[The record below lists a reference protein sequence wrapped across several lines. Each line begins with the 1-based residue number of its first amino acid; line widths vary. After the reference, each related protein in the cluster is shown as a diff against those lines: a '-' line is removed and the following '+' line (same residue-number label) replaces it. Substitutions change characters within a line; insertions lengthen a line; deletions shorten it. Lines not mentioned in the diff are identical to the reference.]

1 MNPYTDEDNMAISD
15 EEVFGTPRK
24 KPPSHEIGQ
33 NLDTLSVDE
42 LDERIAL
49 LEQEIERLKAARQSK
64 QASKAAAD
72 AFFKR

>member
-1 MNPYTDEDNMAISD
+1 MDLITRQDNMAISD
-15 EEVFGTPRK
+15 DDPFGAPRK
-24 KPPSHEIGQ
+24 KPTSHEIGQ
-33 NLDTLSVDE
+33 NLDALSVDE
-42 LDERIAL
+42 LDERVAL